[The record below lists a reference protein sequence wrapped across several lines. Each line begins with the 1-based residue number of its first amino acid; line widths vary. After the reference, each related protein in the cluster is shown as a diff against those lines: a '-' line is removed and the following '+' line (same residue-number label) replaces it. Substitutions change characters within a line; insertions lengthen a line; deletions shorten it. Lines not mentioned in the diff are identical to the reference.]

1 MHSLTST
8 HPRPGGDRPP
18 RRKLPGGPSRSW
30 SPGPQSLTQLLR
42 LQPERSAHR
51 EQQRQ
56 DARPTGP
63 GPHGLA
69 GLQTRRIGLPARPH
83 ATAARLGQPPPRPGA
98 ARAPGTDPSGR
109 PAPARGRVRPAQPRP
124 PPPRSDPW
132 SHPPS
137 AQGERPVSSR
147 PPPPPS
153 APPAPIHVNT
163 EIKSSPGAQ
172 ARRERDGSR
181 RLRPSGDLS
190 APPDLEVR
198 PGDAGHPKSDGV
210 MAVAGKIQFTFIH
223 ILSPSLLLSV
233 CVCLRLCPSPSFLSF
248 IPLFSSA
255 VCSAGCLDP
264 RGIYRASK

>member
-18 RRKLPGGPSRSW
+18 RRKLPGGPSRSR

-69 GLQTRRIGLPARPH
+69 GLQTRRIGLPARPR

-98 ARAPGTDPSGR
+98 ARAPGSDPSGR

-147 PPPPPS
+147 PPPPPLRS
-153 APPAPIHVNT
+153 TCPDPREHGNQKFTWRAG
-163 EIKSSPGAQ
+163 SPGA
-172 ARRERDGSR
+172 G
-181 RLRPSGDLS
+181 RLTET
-190 APPDLEVR
+190 PPLGRFV
-198 PGDAGHPKSDGV
+198 S
-210 MAVAGKIQFTFIH
+210 
-223 ILSPSLLLSV
+223 
-233 CVCLRLCPSPSFLSF
+233 
-248 IPLFSSA
+248 SSA
-255 VCSAGCLDP
+255 LGGPPWRC
-264 RGIYRASK
+264 RAPEI

>member
-18 RRKLPGGPSRSW
+18 RRKLPGGPSRSR

-56 DARPTGP
+56 DARSTGP

-137 AQGERPVSSR
+137 AQGERPVSSS
-147 PPPPPS
+147 PPPPTS
-153 APPAPIHVNT
+153 APPAQIHVNT

-172 ARRERDGSR
+172 ARRELGGSR

-190 APPDLEVR
+190 APPDLVVH

-210 MAVAGKIQFTFIH
+210 MAVAGKI
-223 ILSPSLLLSV
+223 SSS
-233 CVCLRLCPSPSFLSF
+233 SF
-248 IPLFSSA
+248 IFSLPLFSLCVSVFVSVPLPSFFHSFRCLAQLSA
-255 VCSAGCLDP
+255 PLGA
-264 RGIYRASK
+264 